1 MRAAE
6 TERVFL
12 PAHAREEVVSSKGE
26 REREREG
33 GKYLPGANE
42 GWVHSNLSSPLFI
55 GGQAVQRFLHLSR
68 IAFWPATQA

>member
-1 MRAAE
+1 MWG
-6 TERVFL
+6 
-12 PAHAREEVVSSKGE
+12 KG